1 MWAVILMLGLTN
13 KAIEN
18 FTVDTYRQRYWKTV
32 MRENFK
38 GFYALN
44 PFSNMMTN

>member
-18 FTVDTYRQRYWKTV
+18 FTVETYRQRFWKTV
-32 MRENFK
+32 IRENFK
-38 GFYALN
+38 GFCALP
-44 PFSNMMTN
+44 PFSNMMMN